1 MTLIGFFENF
11 GIIKI
16 FIFENF
22 GIIQQQIFENFGIIY
37 SFPLV
42 IGILY
47 LPLHRIKLE
56 KRWQKEYLGERSM
69 SKC

>member
-1 MTLIGFFENF
+1 MTLISFFENF
-11 GIIKI
+11 GIFKT

-22 GIIQQQIFENFGIIY
+22 GIFQTSIFENFGITY
-37 SFPLV
+37 SFPLI

-56 KRWQKEYLGERSM
+56 NQWQKEYLGERSM